1 MKNGYEAWLDNPNHG
16 LDHLS
21 GWKIQLWDALPRHSR
36 GCRLAHPSARLA
48 HSLGG
53 SLRFHPGPM
62 RLMLKMRWQL
72 RCEQSPATAL
82 PLPRFSVVVSN
93 WSSSVSKRAVFKN
106 TWSTRDWSICR
117 FVSCSFCHA
126 LATPVFS
133 CVGTFLLQVTFAS
146 LWWGTC
152 FKLFPE
158 VLCFSLSRGHDR
170 LIPDRL
176 VYGISQMAQGTLSR
190 LVHVLRKALADC
202 NHIPPNLTFQQF
214 QWDFN
219 DSMPS
224 NEIKFSTQTRARWVL
239 WCWSL
244 AEIKSCGDVIQK
256 LWQSLI

>member
-126 LATPVFS
+126 LATPV
-133 CVGTFLLQVTFAS
+133 LLVWEHF
-146 LWWGTC
+146 C
-152 FKLFPE
+152 CK
-158 VLCFSLSRGHDR
+158 SLSRRFGR
-170 LIPDRL
+170 E
-176 VYGISQMAQGTLSR
+176 
-190 LVHVLRKALADC
+190 HV
-202 NHIPPNLTFQQF
+202 
-214 QWDFN
+214 
-219 DSMPS
+219 S
-224 NEIKFSTQTRARWVL
+224 NSFPKFCVFLFR
-239 WCWSL
+239 
-244 AEIKSCGDVIQK
+244 GDTID
-256 LWQSLI
+256 